1 MPLPGEYDGF
11 RVECDDC
18 IASPRPWSQGRAAL
32 LYEGN
37 ARRLVLA
44 LKHGDRLDIASHAA
58 GWMERAAL
66 PLLRN
71 NPLICPVP
79 LHWSR
84 LLKRRYNQSALL
96 AEALAKRAGLDY
108 WPDLLR
114 RRRKTPSLE
123 GRSRVERYGLLA
135 EAIHLPARHAALI
148 RGRTVLLVDDVM
160 TSGATLSA
168 CSDACLMAGAG
179 EVRVVVLARVQRFA
193 AIA

>member
-1 MPLPGEYDGF
+1 MPGEYDGF

-18 IASPRPWSQGRAAL
+18 LSSPRPWSRGRATL
-32 LYEGN
+32 IYEGK
-37 ARRLVLA
+37 ARQVVLA
-44 LKHGDRLDIASHAA
+44 LKHGDRQDIAVHAA

-66 PLLRN
+66 PLLRD
-71 NPLICPVP
+71 NPLVCPVP

-114 RRRKTPSLE
+114 RCRKTPSLD
-123 GRSRVERYGLLA
+123 GRSRAERFGILA
-135 EAIHLPARHAALI
+135 DAIRMPVRHAPLI
-148 RGRTVLLVDDVM
+148 RGRTILVVDDVL

-168 CSDACLMAGAG
+168 CADACLRAGAE
-179 EVRVVVLARVQRFA
+179 EVRVAVLARVQRM
-193 AIA
+193 